1 MAGCQRHRGRHH
13 QPARLT
19 PNHKTHTMEPITLNL
34 RVGRLPAASA
44 PTGGQLSA
52 ADIDA
57 NFTNLRTAAE
67 QLDEE
72 KAAAAHGHA
81 IASVT
86 GLQAALDGKA
96 AAAHDHAIANV
107 TGLQAALDGKAPATR
122 VTATA
127 SSATPNINT
136 DTTDVYRITALAADI
151 TAVTVTGMPTA
162 GQVLLVEITGTATR
176 LIAWGSSFEAST
188 VALPTTT
195 VGTEMLLV
203 AFLWNPATSRWR
215 CVGVA

>member
-1 MAGCQRHRGRHH
+1 
-13 QPARLT
+13 
-19 PNHKTHTMEPITLNL
+19 MEPITLNL

-96 AAAHDHAIANV
+96 
-107 TGLQAALDGKAPATR
+107 PATR

-151 TAVTVTGMPTA
+151 TAVTVTGTPTA

-203 AFLWNPATSRWR
+203 AFIWSPATSKWR